1 MDDCLL
7 SLTGVFKIFLAFTPP
22 DFSLES
28 GHTVSEDTPIFHIYM
43 PYKRDCFYNSLV
55 LNENQNQRGGSC
67 MTCNRQSVLN
77 SFAESKKKLVTAQ
90 LVFLADKKEDK
101 PGQDVV
107 SLHLLSEVTNFVKH
121 NPELLD

>member
-1 MDDCLL
+1 
-7 SLTGVFKIFLAFTPP
+7 
-22 DFSLES
+22 
-28 GHTVSEDTPIFHIYM
+28 
-43 PYKRDCFYNSLV
+43 
-55 LNENQNQRGGSC
+55 

-90 LVFLADKKEDK
+90 LEFLANKKEDK

-107 SLHLLSEVTNFVKH
+107 SLHLLSEDTNFVKH